1 MRLRELLT
9 RSDRSEAGNSKVR
22 AKEDVTHENNSSEF
36 LLKCLAKKHRQL
48 PRRRKWIYLSL
59 TVINAETT
67 SLSDLPKKNVNIVKN
82 LNYTQGLATKS
93 ISVFQTLCFFSID
106 SFRI

>member
-1 MRLRELLT
+1 MKTTAASFSQNALRKNI
-9 RSDRSEAGNSKVR
+9 DNFQ
-22 AKEDVTHENNSSEF
+22 DVVNGF
-36 LLKCLAKKHRQL
+36 
-48 PRRRKWIYLSL
+48 IVSL

-82 LNYTQGLATKS
+82 LNYTQGLDTKS